1 VSFWTAH
8 IRDGAEPILVREG
21 FSWGALVF
29 GPFWLL
35 AHQAWVPALFSFAA
49 AILFLMLPG
58 TTASVVLLLGLAVF
72 LGLTGHDLCRWSVEQ
87 RGFALVYVLAG
98 RTEAEA
104 FGRLLHARPDLARR
118 MLDAEAA
125 A

>member
-1 VSFWTAH
+1 VRFWTAH

-35 AHQAWVPALFSFAA
+35 AHQAWVPALLSFAA

-58 TTASVVLLLGLAVF
+58 TASVVLSLGLAVF
-72 LGLTGHDLCRWSVEQ
+72 LGVTGHDLCRWSVEH
-87 RGFALVYVLAG
+87 RGYLLVHVLAG